1 MPRRSKGPRLAI
13 NDRGMWIIRDGQ
25 NNRGTGCYERDRAG
39 AEVRLAEY
47 LLGKHDPA
55 QEIESVGN
63 PNQAAIADVISVEM
77 RRISARTDLAVF
89 RKNEFINLF
98 QAMGNWFAE
107 RDTHYVGQLN
117 GKIQRQYAEERGF
130 KSAAYR
136 DLKLL
141 AAAINR
147 NIPDQHGGV
156 QTKFRPVLP
165 EGSQP
170 RKGFFRTRD
179 EAARFTW
186 TAYRLRRTG
195 TGEYQWRHIARYALV
210 GLYTGSRHTDICNAA
225 LMPTIGRGY
234 IDVETGTFRRKPDN
248 KKETSKKQPT
258 VPVHPKLLAHIR
270 RWQRKGISESAVV
283 EYRGKPVGAVK
294 SAWATVAEAAGFS
307 TDKNDPYKII
317 RHSLRHSAI
326 TWFLTGLHNREQPV
340 RGKGRKP
347 GKGIDI
353 EIVSQYCGVSPAT
366 IRKHYRHE
374 TDNTYDDILG
384 RQSG

>member
-1 MPRRSKGPRLAI
+1 MPRKSKGPRLAL

-25 NNRGTGCYERDRAG
+25 TIRGTGCHERDRRG
-39 AEVRLAEY
+39 AEVKLAEY
-47 LLGKHDPA
+47 LLGKHDPV
-55 QEIESVGN
+55 QEIQSISD
-63 PNQAAIADVISVEM
+63 PNQAKIADVISVEM
-77 RRISARTDLAVF
+77 HRISTRIDLSVI

-98 QAMGNWFAE
+98 QNMGNWFASKS
-107 RDTHYVGQLN
+107 THYVGQLN
-117 GKIQRQYAEERGF
+117 GKIQRQYAKERGF
-130 KSAAYR
+130 RSAAYR

-147 NIPDQHGGV
+147 HITEEQGGV
-156 QTKFRPVLP
+156 QTKFRPTLP

-170 RKGFFRTRD
+170 RKGFFKTRD
-179 EAARFTW
+179 EAARFIW
-186 TAYRLRRTG
+186 TAYRMQRQG
-195 TGEYQWRHIARYALV
+195 TGEYQWRHIARYCLV
-210 GLYTGSRHTDICNAA
+210 GLYSGSRHGDIVNAA

-234 IDVETGTFRRKPDN
+234 IDVETGTFKRKPDN

-258 VPVHPKLLAHIR
+258 IPIHPKLLAHIR
-270 RWQRKGISESAVV
+270 RWKRKGIAKTAVV
-283 EYRGKPVGAVK
+283 EYRGKSVGVVK
-294 SAWATVAEAAGFS
+294 SAWVTVADAAGFS
-307 TDKNDPYKII
+307 TDKNDPLKII

-340 RGKGRKP
+340 KGKGRQP

-353 EIVSQYCGVSPAT
+353 EVVSQYCGVSSAT

-374 TDNTYDDILG
+374 TANTYDDILG